1 MFATITHLFWEQY
14 SHNKSVCLTLVIFLA
29 NFNSNHLEYL
39 TIDLVSSSIESSC
52 SDELEQRKDAITFKP
67 IQ

>member
-1 MFATITHLFWEQY
+1 M
-14 SHNKSVCLTLVIFLA
+14 LVIFLP

-39 TIDLVSSSIESSC
+39 TIDLVSSGIESSC
-52 SDELEQRKDAITFKP
+52 LNELEQRKDAITFKP